1 MLNKAGI
8 LRAILVVLA
17 AVALTGA
24 FSYGYYYAKP
34 PMHSYVQQD
43 PLQDIK
49 GMEQKVAQN
58 PGNADLLT
66 NLGNAYF
73 DYGTSLRDGGN
84 PDDAKGFFAKA
95 AAVYQKALDLKP
107 NQVGVETDM
116 GTALYYCGQPDQAEA
131 AYQKAI
137 AMDPKYINARLN
149 YGIFLLYQRLN
160 QKGAREQLTAALQL
174 NPSGDIR
181 DNIRTLLADTTE
193 GGAPNYTND
202 VEPVIF
208 QGCASCHG
216 PGGVMAK
223 APLYTYYSVMKY
235 VIPGNPQSPLLQK
248 MKSGH
253 PVKQK
258 AETIDLIERW
268 IMAGAPGPQ

>member
-1 MLNKAGI
+1 MFNKA
-8 LRAILVVLA
+8 AILKAILLVCTAAALA
-17 AVALTGA
+17 GS

-49 GMEQKVAQN
+49 AMEQKAAQN
-58 PGNADLLT
+58 PNDADLLA

-73 DYGTSLRDGGN
+73 DYGTSLRDGGSN
-84 PDDAKGFFAKA
+84 DDANSFFAKA
-95 AAVYQKALDLKP
+95 AAVYQKALALKP
-107 NQVGVETDM
+107 NQVGIETDM
-116 GTALYYCGQPDQAEA
+116 GTAFYYSGQPDQAEA
-131 AYQKAI
+131 AYKKAV

-149 YGIFLLYQRLN
+149 YGIFLLYQHMDR
-160 QKGAREQLTAALQL
+160 KGAREQLTAALQL

-181 DNIRTLLADTTE
+181 NKIRTLLADTTE

-202 VEPVIF
+202 IEPVLF

-216 PGGVMAK
+216 PGGVMAR
-223 APLYTYYSVMKY
+223 APLYTYYTVMKF
-235 VIPGNPQSPLLQK
+235 VTPGDPKSPLLQK

-258 AETIDLIERW
+258 TETIDLIERW